1 MKKHLHYNITEGE
14 TAMENLALAYNGYGD
29 EIDDVLE
36 TAEEFDEEWMIT
48 NDITFNQEG
57 RR

>member
-1 MKKHLHYNITEGE
+1 
-14 TAMENLALAYNGYGD
+14 MENLALAYNGYGD